1 MSQKIKNSLNI
12 FILFS
17 FSMFLLVA
25 PVSPTNFDLEFS
37 TNVYP
42 DLLTCLVFAILI
54 NKPKLFPSYIILLI
68 YILADIILM
77 KPIGLYCALMFV
89 AAELIRKYNNII
101 RKETFLIHWFIFFSS
116 LIVVQILY
124 LSSHK
129 LFFMPSPQLILLTK
143 QFVLTVF
150 FYPLFDLSLKFFLR
164 KEL

>member
-54 NKPKLFPSYIILLI
+54 NRPKLFPSYIILLI
-68 YILADIILM
+68 YMLADIILM

-89 AAELIRKYNNII
+89 ATELIRKNNKTI
-101 RKETFLIHWFIFFSS
+101 RKETFLMHWFIFFSC
-116 LIVVQILY
+116 LLVVQILY
-124 LSSHK
+124 ISIHK
-129 LFFMPSPQLILLTK
+129 LFFMPSPQFIIFTK
-143 QFVLTVF
+143 QFVLTMC